1 MDVSDLKQVVKL
13 FIQDVDEAL
22 VQFDNNVAALE
33 KEGASQLLLEKL
45 ARTIHSVKGS
55 AAALGFAEIAE
66 FSHHVERYLKAL
78 KTHEQLPRNEICK
91 PLLDAKKL
99 FHEHVQSLRENKKSP
114 SGGEKIIQA
123 MEKVLEPKPFAHI
136 VKLPRAPLAGDIWLM
151 NDEFKLE
158 LFEFT
163 EEPQTTPDSGAG
175 KLTDPEQY
183 AIQTEI
189 LRLTQLAAA
198 VNLNTVLAAQSLAV
212 QDNHTAST
220 PEWSLA
226 GLNVSSISEDSEP
239 SDDVSPGSPEFGMS
253 HDDEISSNT
262 EASSST
268 ESLVARV
275 LETPA
280 VSTPESAVSAVF
292 SDENT
297 QHETIPIHSEIE
309 SVGDTDFSEPP
320 ALDTKLKFPASNCDR
335 THSKL
340 QVEANDIRVSLK
352 DIDVLLGYTEE
363 LVTLQN
369 ILDEHKPVFET
380 PLMQKTISRL
390 SKLIAMTQELSMS
403 MKMVQFGSLTDF
415 LSSDTQSLADE
426 FHKTIHTEIVGGDTE
441 IDKSILDS
449 VATPISLL
457 ISNAVEHGI
466 EAPEERLAKGKP
478 AGGRISVSMKMNPKE
493 IIFEVS
499 DDGRGLDI
507 PQIRKKAIACGLMTR
522 LDRMNDEHIRSFIF
536 HPGFS
541 TRSSTQEDDE
551 GQGLGL
557 GQISTFARTR
567 RGRVEIDSIRDHGT
581 VFRLILPQSVSVIE
595 ALVVKVG
602 SERFIIP
609 KDQITETVSSQE
621 AQVDVIQG
629 HHQLLNLR
637 GVSVPLIQLSTVLRR
652 PTDTPKAEA
661 AYAGIALVAQE
672 EQERPF
678 AVIVDDV
685 ICQKKV
691 VIKHLGQELK
701 GLRGLTGAAILG
713 DGKPSIIL
721 DLHELISSYRSG
733 RTGGLERKS
742 A

>member
-13 FIQDVDEAL
+13 FIQDVDEEL

-99 FHEHVQSLRENKKSP
+99 IHEHVQSLRENKRPP

-136 VKLPRAPLAGDIWLM
+136 VRLPRAPLAGDIWLM

-183 AIQTEI
+183 AIQSEI

-198 VNLNTVLAAQSLAV
+198 VNLNTVLAAQSRAV
-212 QDNHTAST
+212 QDNRTAST

-226 GLNVSSISEDSEP
+226 GLNVSIISEDSET
-239 SDDVSPGSPEFGMS
+239 SDHVSPDSHELGMS
-253 HDDEISSNT
+253 HDDEISSGT
-262 EASSST
+262 D
-268 ESLVARV
+268 SLVARV
-275 LETPA
+275 LENPA
-280 VSTPESAVSAVF
+280 ASATDAQVLNVVTDS
-292 SDENT
+292 NT
-297 QHETIPIHSEIE
+297 QHEERT
-309 SVGDTDFSEPP
+309 
-320 ALDTKLKFPASNCDR
+320 
-335 THSKL
+335 THSAIEPEANTDSSELPSCDISLYSAAGDGDSLHSTL

-352 DIDVLLGYTEE
+352 DIDALLGYTEE

-380 PLMQKTISRL
+380 PLLQKTISRL

-403 MKMVQFGSLTDF
+403 MKMVLFGSLTKV
-415 LSSDTQSLADE
+415 LSSHTQTLADA
-426 FHKTIHTEIVGGDTE
+426 FQKTIHTEIVGGDTE

-466 EAPEERLAKGKP
+466 ETPEERIAKGKP
-478 AGGRISVSMKMNPKE
+478 AGGRISVSMKMKPKE

-557 GQISTFARTR
+557 GQISTFARTH
-567 RGRVEIDSIRDHGT
+567 RGRVEIDSIKDHGT

-609 KDQITETVSSQE
+609 KDQIKETVSSQE

-661 AYAGIALVAQE
+661 TYAGIALVAQE
-672 EQERPF
+672 EQARPF

-691 VIKHLGQELK
+691 VIKHLGEELQ

-733 RTGGLERKS
+733 KTAGIERKS